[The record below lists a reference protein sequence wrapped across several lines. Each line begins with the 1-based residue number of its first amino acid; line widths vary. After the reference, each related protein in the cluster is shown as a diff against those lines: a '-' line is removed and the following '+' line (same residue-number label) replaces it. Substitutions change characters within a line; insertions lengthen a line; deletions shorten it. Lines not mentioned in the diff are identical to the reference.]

1 MSEILLEILRSG
13 GGGGFVI
20 FGGGFVKRGVRPNPP
35 NPLWLRA
42 WSVIV
47 SGVVICQISNVNAVL
62 QYTRI
67 SALYNIVI
75 FLAVQNNYLQGQ
87 I

>member
-1 MSEILLEILRSG
+1 MDVRGPIWNTMIDILLERLRL

-42 WSVIV
+42 
-47 SGVVICQISNVNAVL
+47 
-62 QYTRI
+62 
-67 SALYNIVI
+67 
-75 FLAVQNNYLQGQ
+75 
-87 I
+87 